1 MKWCE
6 NPCPTIQSWVK
17 QTLLTTEPMVSSFA
31 VKGDGIQKEQHKV
44 ALGLENFKP
53 LAFRIVKST
62 LRRLFSLL
70 VLSFLE
76 GSGAKS

>member
-1 MKWCE
+1 M
-6 NPCPTIQSWVK
+6 K

-44 ALGLENFKP
+44 ALGLKNFKP